1 MRRNIDKRAT
11 AYLNEKFFEVVVIS
25 QGMLDYAE
33 PSMAPYYLSP
43 DTDDAPLGMTLRLA
57 LSSSK
62 KVTAEEFQKIFHS
75 GVVQRLAEERNKAAM
90 QKYGYKTKRAFYK
103 NMRCCWISVFDGK
116 IEIKPTHHKSLDG
129 YSGISNDGPEIQH
142 LPTTCTDAELGA
154 ALREGFKR
162 CTSAM
167 G

>member
-1 MRRNIDKRAT
+1 MMKNTKRSCVFFNGSFFWLHTQAVGMI
-11 AYLNEKFFEVVVIS
+11 AVGDPLVEPQYL
-25 QGMLDYAE
+25 A
-33 PSMAPYYLSP
+33 A
-43 DTDDAPLGMTLRLA
+43 DANDAALGVTLRECLQK
-57 LSSSK
+57 SRYIEM
-62 KVTAEEFQKIFHS
+62 VEFQKMFKA
-75 GVVQRLAEERNKAAM
+75 GVFNQLDEERTKTAM

-103 NMRCCWISVFDGK
+103 NMLCCWISVFDGK

-142 LPTTCTDAELGA
+142 LAVTCTDAELGA

-162 CTSAM
+162 CTSAI